1 MPGRVMQTDH
11 GAFVLFNVYVPNA
24 GGARE
29 GRPRAEFKLR
39 FLQVILEPT
48 LER

>member
-1 MPGRVMQTDH
+1 MQTDH

-39 FLQVILEPT
+39 FLQVILEPI